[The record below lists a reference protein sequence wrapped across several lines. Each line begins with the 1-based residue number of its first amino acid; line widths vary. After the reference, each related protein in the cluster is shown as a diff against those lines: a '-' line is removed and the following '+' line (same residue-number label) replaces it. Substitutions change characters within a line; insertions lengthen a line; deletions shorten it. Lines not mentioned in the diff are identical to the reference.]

1 MTEAEVLRRVEEIR
15 SIASDDSTAH
25 LEEDNLREEVL
36 QAIADGVCDNPQACA
51 RAALTTEDI
60 DFARY
65 HS

>member
-1 MTEAEVLRRVEEIR
+1 VEEIR